1 LLVALAIILGGES
14 NFRIGSIFKGVNMQR
29 SIRKTQ
35 IILLVL
41 MILVLLTGCSQEAE
55 PTPDATQTP
64 APLPFEVTY
73 CDINPSDMCLDGF
86 GTDADGKLL
95 ILFKADDR
103 FFADIYIRAKGP
115 EDEIYFECQQSE
127 NFLENVYCLG
137 EPYPEQELI
146 KLNIYSKINNA
157 LIAIGVFNV
166 EYSDLPAPDVTFGAD
181 MSSTPFP
188 EANTTPTPSLEPSYP
203 NPSYPNPSY
212 PNPTST
218 P

>member
-1 LLVALAIILGGES
+1 
-14 NFRIGSIFKGVNMQR
+14 MQR
-29 SIRKTQ
+29 SAQKTH
-35 IILLVL
+35 ITLLILI
-41 MILVLLTGCSQEAE
+41 ILVLLPGCSQGAVS
-55 PTPDATQTP
+55 TPEATQTP
-64 APLPFEVTY
+64 PPPPFEVTY
-73 CDINPSDMCLDGF
+73 CDINPSDVCLDGF

-103 FFADIYIRAKGP
+103 FFADIYIRAEGP
-115 EDEIYFECQQSE
+115 EGEIYFECQESE

-146 KLNIYSKINNA
+146 KLNIYSKSNDA
-157 LIAIGVFNV
+157 LIAIGVFSV
-166 EYSDLPAPDVTFGAD
+166 AYSSLPEPDVIFGV
-181 MSSTPFP
+181 
-188 EANTTPTPSLEPSYP
+188 TPTPQPSPTSSSLTPAYP

>member
-1 LLVALAIILGGES
+1 MI
-14 NFRIGSIFKGVNMQR
+14 R
-29 SIRKTQ
+29 SARKTQ

-41 MILVLLTGCSQEAE
+41 MIPVLLTGCGRSAE
-55 PTPDATQTP
+55 PTAEATQTP
-64 APLPFEVTY
+64 APPPFDVTY

-95 ILFKADDR
+95 ILFKANDR
-103 FFADIYIRAKGP
+103 FFADIYIRADGP
-115 EDEIYFECQQSE
+115 EGEIYFECQESE

-146 KLNIYSKINNA
+146 KLNIYSKINDA

-166 EYSDLPAPDVTFGAD
+166 AYSSLPEPDVAFGATITPQPSPI
-181 MSSTPFP
+181 SSP
-188 EANTTPTPSLEPSYP
+188 PTPSYP